1 MVDIISVTT
10 LIVAVITTVGVTVHK
25 IGCRRMH
32 LCCIDSDC
40 RKGSNTPDSVSID
53 TVSID
58 TISINQIE
66 PEPPKH
72 EISLEMIK
80 EEPQKTRI
88 PSPTVRRK
96 TPIGESTV

>member
-53 TVSID
+53 T
-58 TISINQIE
+58 ISINQIE

-72 EISLEMIK
+72 EISLEIIK
-80 EEPQKTRI
+80 EEPPKTRI

>member
-10 LIVAVITTVGVTVHK
+10 LIVAVITTIGVTVHK

-40 RKGSNTPDSVSID
+40 RKPGSNTPPDSVSI
-53 TVSID
+53 
-58 TISINQIE
+58 E
-66 PEPPKH
+66 PEPAVALQSKH
-72 EISLEMIK
+72 ETSLEIIK
-80 EEPQKTRI
+80 QEPPKTRI

-96 TPIGESTV
+96 PIGESTV

>member
-10 LIVAVITTVGVTVHK
+10 LIVALITTVGVTVHK

-40 RKGSNTPDSVSID
+40 RKGSNTPDS
-53 TVSID
+53 
-58 TISINQIE
+58 ISIE
-66 PEPPKH
+66 PEPGQPTH
-72 EISLEMIK
+72 DTSLEIIK
-80 EEPQKTRI
+80 EEPPKTRI

>member
-40 RKGSNTPDSVSID
+40 RKGSNTPPDSVSI
-53 TVSID
+53 
-58 TISINQIE
+58 QPE
-66 PEPPKH
+66 PEQAKH
-72 EISLEMIK
+72 ETSLEVIK
-80 EEPQKTRI
+80 EEPPKTRI

>member
-40 RKGSNTPDSVSID
+40 RKGSNTPDSVSI
-53 TVSID
+53 
-58 TISINQIE
+58 E
-66 PEPPKH
+66 PEPAVALQPKH
-72 EISLEMIK
+72 ETSLEIIK
-80 EEPQKTRI
+80 EDQPKKTRI